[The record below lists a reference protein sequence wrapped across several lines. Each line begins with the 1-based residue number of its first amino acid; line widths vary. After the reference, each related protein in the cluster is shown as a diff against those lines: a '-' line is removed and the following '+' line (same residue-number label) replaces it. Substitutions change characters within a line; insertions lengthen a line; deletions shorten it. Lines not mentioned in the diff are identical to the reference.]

1 MDTSGAVYRK
11 AAETVRSFYQC
22 AAGLQDEDKR
32 QKLASWALKCESR
45 AKLEAMLALAQ
56 NQAALII
63 QPEELDSDPWL
74 FCVQNG
80 VLDLRTGQP
89 HEHTRADLISKLSPV
104 VFDPDAKART
114 FERFLDRN
122 TRGSAPLLEYLQRFA
137 GYCLTGNTREQ
148 IMAVWHGL
156 GANGK
161 STLQNCLL
169 ELLGDY
175 GATTPSETLM
185 VRHGSPSIPNDVAR
199 LQGIRLAAAF
209 ETGTN
214 SRLNEGLI
222 KQATGGDRL
231 AARFLHAEF
240 FEFTPQFKIILSC
253 NHKPRIIGTD
263 NGIWRRV
270 HMVSFDVTIPEP
282 ERDKEL
288 PEKLRAELPGVL
300 NWALAGCLEWQKRGL
315 DPPPEVK
322 TATENYRQEM
332 DSLGVFMTERCEL
345 NCHGRASSSQLYA
358 AYKIWAESAGERAVS
373 QRMLGS
379 LLKERGFESRRS
391 GSSGGYEWHGISLK
405 KVQLVQ

>member
-1 MDTSGAVYRK
+1 MNSPERNQFTLPRNSAEVSGDTRNLLAACDGQCDPDTFQRTDLGNAEYLAERCRDELRYCHPWKKWLAWDDRRWAVDTSGAVYRK

-32 QKLASWALKCESR
+32 QKLASWGLKCESR
-45 AKLEAMLALAQ
+45 AKLESMIALAQ

-80 VLDLRTGQP
+80 VLDLRTGQLRQ
-89 HEHTRADLISKLSPV
+89 HTR
-104 VFDPDAKART
+104 
-114 FERFLDRN
+114 ERFLDRI
-122 TRGSAPLLEYLQRFA
+122 TRGSAPLLGYLQRFA
-137 GYCLTGNTREQ
+137 GYCLTGNTQEQ

-161 STLQNCLL
+161 STLQDCLL

-175 GATTPSETLM
+175 GVTTPSETLM
-185 VRHGSPSIPNDVAR
+185 ARHGSPAIPNDVAR

-214 SRLNEGLI
+214 SRLNEGFI

-231 AARFLHAEF
+231 SARFLHAEF
-240 FEFTPQFKIILSC
+240 FEFNPQFKIILSC

-270 HMVSFDVTIPEP
+270 HMVPFDVTIPEP

-288 PEKLRAELPGVL
+288 PEKLQTELPGVL
-300 NWALAGCLEWQKRGL
+300 N
-315 DPPPEVK
+315 
-322 TATENYRQEM
+322 
-332 DSLGVFMTERCEL
+332 
-345 NCHGRASSSQLYA
+345 
-358 AYKIWAESAGERAVS
+358 
-373 QRMLGS
+373 
-379 LLKERGFESRRS
+379 
-391 GSSGGYEWHGISLK
+391 
-405 KVQLVQ
+405 